1 MAVQNLPAIAQALLD
16 GGREPGTPVAIVSE
30 GTMPG
35 ERTVLST
42 LEKVGEA
49 VVSEQVRPPAIVVV
63 GEVVAVANPATY
75 PGRG

>member
-1 MAVQNLPAIAQALLD
+1 
-16 GGREPGTPVAIVSE
+16 
-30 GTMPG
+30 MPG